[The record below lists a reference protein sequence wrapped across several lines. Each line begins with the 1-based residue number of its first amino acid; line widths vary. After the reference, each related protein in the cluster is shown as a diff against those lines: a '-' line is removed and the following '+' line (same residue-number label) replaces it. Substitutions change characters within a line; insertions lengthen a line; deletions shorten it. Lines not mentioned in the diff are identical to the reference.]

1 MSKKRN
7 KTEQQPKATP
17 ANPYRR
23 IVLIL
28 NPVIL
33 AVLAACI
40 LAGLP
45 LEAIIAL
52 GIVGY
57 GAWGCLFFKA
67 RRVDR
72 ENLGR

>member
-7 KTEQQPKATP
+7 KTKQQPQTTP

-33 AVLAACI
+33 VVLAACI
-40 LAGLP
+40 YAGLP
-45 LEAIIAL
+45 LEAVVCL
-52 GIVGY
+52 GVVGY
-57 GAWGCLFFKA
+57 GIWGYLFFKA
-67 RRVDR
+67 RRLDR
-72 ENLGR
+72 ENLRR